1 MQNDRLY
8 APEQTDRPHGMS
20 AHEPELIDPL
30 PPRRGLSLAWLPA
43 PLRGVVATLL
53 LLLNTAWWCGLLFLL
68 ALPRL
73 LLRSARVRR
82 RLDPA
87 LNGLATRWIAGNSA
101 WMRLTQPTRW
111 DVSMPRALDTR
122 HWYVVTCNHQSW
134 VDIFVLQHVL
144 NRRIPMLKF
153 FLKRELLYV
162 PVMGLAWWALDFP
175 FMRRHSEEVLRRNPA
190 KRQED
195 LEAARR
201 ACAKF
206 ALAPTSVMNFVEGTR
221 FTAAKH
227 AALQGR
233 WQHLLPP
240 KAGGMAMAMAVLGER
255 FDSLVDVSIVYP
267 DGAPGFWTFLCGR
280 VPRIVVRVRQR
291 EIPADCRRS
300 DGVMDSPFR
309 KRVHRWLLA
318 LWDEKDADIAALRG
332 DSRRG

>member
-1 MQNDRLY
+1 
-8 APEQTDRPHGMS
+8 MS

-30 PPRRGLSLAWLPA
+30 PPQRGLRLTWLPA

-73 LLRSARVRR
+73 LLPWAGVRR

-87 LNGLATRWIAGNSA
+87 LNALATRWIAGNSA
-101 WMRLTQPTRW
+101 WMRLTQPTAW
-111 DVSMPRALDTR
+111 DVSMPRRLDTR

-175 FMRRHSEEVLRRNPA
+175 FMRRHSEEVLRRNPE
-190 KRQED
+190 KRKED

-201 ACAKF
+201 ACARF

-227 AALQGR
+227 ATLQGR

-255 FDSLVDVSIVYP
+255 FDALVDVSIVYP
-267 DGAPGFWTFLCGR
+267 GGAPSFWDFVCGR
-280 VPRIVVRVRQR
+280 VPHVVVRVQQR
-291 EIPADCRRS
+291 EIPSDCRRS
-300 DGVMDSPFR
+300 DGVVDSPFR
-309 KRVHRWLLA
+309 KRVQRWLVA
-318 LWDEKDADIAALRG
+318 LWDEKDEQIAALLRG
-332 DSRRG
+332 AGRR

>member
-1 MQNDRLY
+1 M
-8 APEQTDRPHGMS
+8 
-20 AHEPELIDPL
+20 
-30 PPRRGLSLAWLPA
+30 AWLPA

-73 LLRSARVRR
+73 LLRSAGARR
-82 RLDPA
+82 RLDPV

-101 WMRLTQPTRW
+101 WMRLTQPTAW

-134 VDIFVLQHVL
+134 ADIFVLQHVL

-195 LEAARR
+195 LEAARE

-221 FTAAKH
+221 FTATKH

-267 DGAPGFWTFLCGR
+267 DGAPDFWTFLCGR
-280 VPRIVVRVRQR
+280 VPRVVVRVQQR

-300 DGVMDSPFR
+300 DGVVESPFR
-309 KRVHRWLLA
+309 KRVQRWLVA
-318 LWDEKDADIAALRG
+318 LWDEKDEQIAALLRG
-332 DSRRG
+332 AGRR